1 MTYSLY
7 LSHLKSVK
15 MQSFELESGISSCF
29 VLICSNLIGSQ
40 LKWATEVNLKKILKV
55 NLLKKWV
62 GNGLKMYFRAQ
73 KCSWPKEPF
82 FGLAAFNYSM
92 RFAPSE
98 KGKSLESH
106 GVLTPILHSLWCEME
121 CGYTQ
126 RGVVQYVSF
135 WQNLWFRGESE
146 KGQYLLGLQ
155 IADFHGSY
163 QSWKTSTF
171 FSFPP
176 FWNFWNS

>member
-1 MTYSLY
+1 MQGKCQQKPKVGFIGDEVRICPFGIQPFAEKLNHFQMTYSLY

-106 GVLTPILHSLWCEME
+106 GVLTPILHSL
-121 CGYTQ
+121 
-126 RGVVQYVSF
+126 
-135 WQNLWFRGESE
+135 
-146 KGQYLLGLQ
+146 
-155 IADFHGSY
+155 
-163 QSWKTSTF
+163 
-171 FSFPP
+171 
-176 FWNFWNS
+176 